1 MRPRSIALSCTAT
14 VLSAAMLLAGA
25 GGAGAQTAP
34 APALNLS
41 PSQFPGILTGPVQV
55 GPMTLL
61 NGTQADYRIRV
72 FPVLLGQRRDGG
84 IFVREEARDRRRA
97 GRILAVQTRRFGLVP
112 GEARSVFSR
121 VRRVPRSGSFHG
133 GVLFQATP
141 RVRPA
146 DREQITNILQLN
158 ASVLLDPIAARR
170 RLRFTTEPIRSES
183 PEKGQLRLLV
193 PVSNRGNVYRR
204 VSAVVVVRDGSGE
217 VAART
222 RAKGVKILPGAI
234 VDLPAAPKEK
244 LPAGDYTMS
253 ATLRGTGRAV
263 RAKGSMRLFGVNAVA
278 TRTARLTELDS
289 PTAFRGQDVEVKA
302 SFENTGNVP
311 YAPEAELLVRSS
323 GGEEPGKVAVRRPME
338 VDSTE
343 PGKTGQ
349 IRTELELPGDARAYQ
364 LTVRLLA
371 GRRTIDSRDV
381 SVTPTERPPVLTRAK
396 NWVTENA
403 LAVVGILLVALI
415 IGALAGLRYMRRLK
429 RAAARP

>member
-1 MRPRSIALSCTAT
+1 MRPRSILLSFSAAA
-14 VLSAAMLLAGA
+14 LSAAVLAGA
-25 GGAGAQTAP
+25 ATAQTAP

-41 PSQFPGILTGPVQV
+41 PSQFPGVLSGPLQV

-61 NGTQADYRIRV
+61 NGTQTDYRIRV
-72 FPVLLGQRRDGG
+72 FPVLLGQRRNGG
-84 IFVREEARDRRRA
+84 IFVREEARDRKRA
-97 GRILAVQTRRFGLVP
+97 GRVLVVQTRRFGLVP

-121 VRRVPRSGSFHG
+121 VSRVPPSGSFYG

-141 RVRPA
+141 PRGRPSA
-146 DREQITNILQLN
+146 RRQITNVLQLT
-158 ASVLLDPIAARR
+158 ASVLLDPVAAKR
-170 RLRFTTEPIRSES
+170 RLRFATEPIRAES

-204 VSAVVVVRDGSGE
+204 VGAAVVVRDGSGE

-234 VDLPAAPKEK
+234 VDLPAVPKEK
-244 LPAGDYTMS
+244 LPAGDYTLS
-253 ATLRGTGRAV
+253 ATLRGAGRAV

-278 TRTARLTELDS
+278 TRTARLTDFDS

-311 YAPEAELLVRSS
+311 YAPEAELLVRSA
-323 GGEEPGKVAVRRPME
+323 GGEEPGAVVERRPME
-338 VDSTE
+338 VDRAE
-343 PGKTGQ
+343 PGKTGAIQ
-349 IRTELELPGDARAYQ
+349 TEVELPDDTRSYQ

-371 GRRTIDSRDV
+371 GTRLIDSRDV

-403 LAVVGILLVALI
+403 LAVVGVLLVALI
-415 IGALAGLRYMRRLK
+415 IGGIAGIGYVRRLK
-429 RAAARP
+429 KAGARPG

>member
-1 MRPRSIALSCTAT
+1 MRSRSIALSCSPAA
-14 VLSAAMLLAGA
+14 LSAAVLAGA
-25 GGAGAQTAP
+25 AGAQTAP

-41 PSQFPGILTGPVQV
+41 PSQFPGILTGPLQV

-61 NGTQADYRIRV
+61 NGTQTDYRIRV

-97 GRILAVQTRRFGLVP
+97 GRVVVVQTRRFDLVP

-133 GVLFQATP
+133 GVLFKATP
-141 RVRPA
+141 RVRPSE
-146 DREQITNILQLN
+146 REQITNILQLN
-158 ASVLLDPIAARR
+158 ASVLLDPVAARR
-170 RLRFTTEPIRSES
+170 RLRYATEPIRSES

-204 VSAVVVVRDGSGE
+204 VGAAVVVRDGSGE

-222 RAKGVKILPGAI
+222 RVKGVKILPGAI
-234 VDLPAAPKEK
+234 VDLSAVPKEK
-244 LPAGDYTMS
+244 LPAGDYTLS

-278 TRTARLTELDS
+278 TRTARLMDFDS
-289 PTAFRGQDVEVKA
+289 PTAFRGQEVEVKA

-311 YAPEAELLVRSS
+311 YAPEAELLVRSA
-323 GGEEPGKVAVRRPME
+323 GGEEPGAVVKRRPME
-338 VDSTE
+338 VDRAE
-343 PGKTGQ
+343 PGETGAIQ
-349 IRTELELPGDARAYQ
+349 TEVELPDDARSYQ

-371 GRRTIDSRDV
+371 GTRLIDSRDV

-403 LAVVGILLVALI
+403 VVVVGVLLVALI
-415 IGALAGLRYMRRLK
+415 IGGIAGLGYVRRLK
-429 RAAARP
+429 RAGARPG